1 MFRSK
6 SFSEPAH
13 LCNEL
18 NGAFSEAQDGSCE
31 LESIVSLPQLNL
43 ALIIP
48 QQVRLC
54 LISPEDRPVKE
65 NRVFCCDMLQ
75 NGFFSP
81 VPARSSKRLFFPPDI
96 HCGNLM
102 ELPKVKL
109 ISWEPHYDF
118 QELSTF
124 SLQELNNYN
133 SNFPISALVSTRL
146 STCECLLQVRHGSLH
161 SSAHLSSPGGSGW
174 HCVLLSLWI

>member
-75 NGFFSP
+75 NGFSFPLSLLEAPRDFFSP
-81 VPARSSKRLFFPPDI
+81 
-96 HCGNLM
+96 
-102 ELPKVKL
+102 L
-109 ISWEPHYDF
+109 IF
-118 QELSTF
+118 TVG
-124 SLQELNNYN
+124 
-133 SNFPISALVSTRL
+133 I
-146 STCECLLQVRHGSLH
+146 
-161 SSAHLSSPGGSGW
+161 
-174 HCVLLSLWI
+174 